1 MNSVLSLIIMLSQN
15 SLEKDSTYI
24 LCQYIINNISNM
36 KDITITK
43 LAEDC
48 YISTTTVIKFCK
60 LLGFNSFTTFKK
72 NLVSGVQIRK
82 LQLIE
87 KYEEI
92 TIDDYF
98 KNLNHLVK
106 DHLDKKEFIETIDL
120 CIQHIHNNKKIHIY
134 GAIFPLALTLSFME
148 DMIIMGIPVE
158 LHQLNYHDD
167 DYHEEDGINM
177 IIAISGRFMIFHKNL
192 YKKLSAKGNKTILIS
207 QNIHEDNHMLVN
219 IPVPT
224 TCNYDYNEMTLLMIL
239 DMIKCRYYNKYM

>member
-106 DHLDKKEFIETIDL
+106 DHLDKK
-120 CIQHIHNNKKIHIY
+120 
-134 GAIFPLALTLSFME
+134 
-148 DMIIMGIPVE
+148 
-158 LHQLNYHDD
+158 
-167 DYHEEDGINM
+167 
-177 IIAISGRFMIFHKNL
+177 
-192 YKKLSAKGNKTILIS
+192 ILLE
-207 QNIHEDNHMLVN
+207 Q
-219 IPVPT
+219 
-224 TCNYDYNEMTLLMIL
+224 
-239 DMIKCRYYNKYM
+239 